1 MNPRR
6 PRDSIALIVVYLLLA
21 ILTTY
26 PLVLNLS
33 THAPGDIT
41 DAPALAWNLW
51 WIKYA
56 FFNAQTNP
64 LFTNYVF
71 YPVGVDLVAYT
82 LTVLNGLLALPIAFI
97 ANYVAAN
104 NAIVL
109 FELTVSAYGMYLL
122 AYDRLR
128 RANMDDRAAIFA
140 GFIYGLGSYHL
151 NYISRGQP
159 NIAANH
165 WVPFYFLFLIRALE
179 SRQAVRYGAMAGLF
193 FVLSAWTELTYAA
206 FLGLGTIVYWIFR
219 AREIEPRALLGQ
231 ALALGAVTI
240 VGIAPILADI
250 VSEYQHY
257 GDYLTVGLARS
268 QIFSADLFGFVL
280 PSSLNPVF
288 GFLTRDLAYQTMNWT
303 FAGIVPLVLAVGASI
318 RFREART
325 WGWIALAFAIL
336 MLGPLLQIAGSITSL
351 PLPYNL
357 FFFVPLLK
365 SNRYPFRLNSIFML
379 ALTLAASYAFADLL
393 VRGRNHVGWKYAMAA
408 IVAFGFIEQLTI
420 PMQLTDL
427 RAPEIFNTIRNDPG
441 DYTVLDLPL
450 GWRNSARIQGD
461 IDYRAHFWQSVH
473 QKRLLDGNTS
483 RNPQYKF
490 QYFLQAP
497 IINSIIALENGREV
511 DEARRAQDRAMSA
524 EVLRFFDIRY
534 INVFRAKTK
543 PQVLDYVL
551 GIFPATEVYRD
562 DERTV
567 YRVAPE
573 PRQQGTV
580 EPSAETANL
589 YFDDGWGRPQTAD
602 EGFGYRW
609 ATSSSAR
616 MWLPLTHASYK
627 LKLHLLAPNKTQKI
641 AVRLNGQLVQ
651 ELNVTGV
658 WNDYAI
664 QIPASS
670 TQDGLNEIV
679 FSTDSSLLATA
690 HQGNFMIGETG
701 AVSPVDISAT
711 GAGFDAGRFGE
722 VFVAGRSVIQS
733 QRGYQLVAINSKTG
747 GVDRFDRFDTFAD
760 SSESRRLAQ
769 FIAEL
774 PQGEIV
780 AGVAVDE
787 VSRELQQ
794 NAIDALK
801 EIGVESDLR
810 FQFRA
815 GHAFIGVKGA
825 QPGQALESVDAR
837 FPANVAVG
845 RNVSSDRIAFALG
858 PVTWERVK

>member
-6 PRDSIALIVVYLLLA
+6 ARDSIALIVVYLLLA

-26 PLVLNLS
+26 PLVLNFS

-109 FELTVSAYGMYLL
+109 FQLTVSAYGMYLL

-128 RANMDDRAAIFA
+128 RADMDTSAAIFA
-140 GFIYGLGSYHL
+140 RFIYGLGSYHL

-159 NIAANH
+159 NIAANQ

-179 SRQAVRYGAMAGLF
+179 SRHAVRYGAMAGVF

-219 AREIEPRALLGQ
+219 AREIEPRAFLGQ

-250 VSEYQHY
+250 VSEYQQY

-268 QIFSADLFGFVL
+268 QIFSADLFGFIL

-288 GFLTRDLAYQTMNWT
+288 GFLTRDLPYQTMNWT
-303 FAGIVPLVLAVGASI
+303 FAGIVPLALAVSAAW

-357 FFFVPLLK
+357 LFFVPLLK

-379 ALTLAASYAFADLL
+379 ALTLAASFALAEL
-393 VRGRNHVGWKYAMAA
+393 FARARNHAGWKYAFAA
-408 IVAFGFIEQLTI
+408 ITVFGFVEQLTM

-441 DYTVLDLPL
+441 DYAVLDLPL

-461 IDYRAHFWQSVH
+461 VDYRAHFWQSVH

-483 RNPQYKF
+483 RNPQFKF

-497 IINSIIALENGREV
+497 VINSIIALENDREV
-511 DEARRAQDRAMSA
+511 DEARRAQDQAMA
-524 EVLRFFDIRY
+524 REVLNFFDIRY

-543 PQVLDYVL
+543 PQVHDYVL
-551 GIFPATEVYRD
+551 NIFHATEVYRD
-562 DERTV
+562 DERIV
-567 YRVAPE
+567 YRVTPE
-573 PRQQGTV
+573 ARERGTV

-609 ATSSSAR
+609 AAASIAR
-616 MWLPLTHASYK
+616 MWLPLTHASYA
-627 LKLHLLAPNKTQKI
+627 LKLHLLAPNKTQKV
-641 AVRLNGQLVQ
+641 AVWVNGQLVQ
-651 ELNVTGV
+651 ELNTADI
-658 WNDYAI
+658 WNDYVV

-670 TQDGLNEIV
+670 TRDGLNEIV
-679 FSTDSSLLATA
+679 FSSDPAQLATT
-690 HQGNFMIGETG
+690 HQGSYSIGETG
-701 AVSPVDISAT
+701 VVSPVDISAT

-722 VFVAGRSVIQS
+722 VFVAGRNVIQS
-733 QRGYQLVAINSKTG
+733 QRGYHLVAINAQSG
-747 GVDRFDRFDTFAD
+747 NVDRLDHFDTFAVPN
-760 SSESRRLAQ
+760 ESRRLAQ
-769 FIAEL
+769 FVAGL

-794 NAIDALK
+794 IAIDALK

-825 QPGQALESVDAR
+825 QAGQALESVNAR
-837 FPANVAVG
+837 FPANIAVG
-845 RNVSSDRIAFALG
+845 RNVSSDQITFALG
-858 PVTWERVK
+858 PVTWEQAK